1 MAIQSP
7 KRMSGKKKVL
17 ILCESNLNRAPRV
30 RAEYEAL
37 RDKYDLVMCG
47 YEKPPYP
54 DVDYIHIKHDKQDP
68 VTWHYELPTIV
79 RKPISA
85 LLKVKEKVSR
95 YSLSSFPK
103 KYLPILRYPH
113 FDKIDLIINHHA
125 GSLPIT
131 LQLVEKR
138 KGIPFITNLHEFYP
152 GVADEKMGHLKEWM
166 NYEAQLCNDH
176 LPKAAEVFTVCEG
189 IRLEYLNAFQ
199 VDSTVIRNDKPHHSG
214 EPILWKEGEPMRIIH
229 HGAALRARQLEQMI
243 HTVDRLGKNFTL
255 DLMLVASD
263 PVYMKTL
270 EDLVK
275 NKSNIR
281 IIPPVAPDQIIESLR
296 GYHVGLYSLT
306 PGSINHKLALPN
318 KIFEYVQAKVCIVCS
333 PNQEI
338 KRLVEDHKVG
348 FITKGWGE
356 EDMIEILQSLTPE
369 KVNEV
374 KKSAHEQAYAL
385 SSERTNELILQA
397 VDNALEKK

>member
-1 MAIQSP
+1 MAIQHLKS
-7 KRMSGKKKVL
+7 MSGKKKVL

-37 RDKYDLVMCG
+37 REKYDLVMCG

-68 VTWHYELPTIV
+68 VTWHFELPSII

-85 LLKVKEKVSR
+85 VLKVKEKVSKV
-95 YSLSSFPK
+95 SLSSFPK
-103 KYLPILRYPH
+103 KYNPILRYPH
-113 FDKIDLIINHHA
+113 FKDIALIINHHA

-138 KGIPFITNLHEFYP
+138 NGIPFVTNLHEFYP

-189 IRLEYLNAFQ
+189 IRQEYLNAFK
-199 VDSTVIRNDKPHHSG
+199 VDSTVIRNDKPHHAG
-214 EPILWKEGEPMRIIH
+214 EPILWKEGEPLRIIH

-243 HTVDRLGKNFTL
+243 HAVDRLGKNYTL

-263 PVYMKTL
+263 PVYMKSLETL
-270 EDLVK
+270 VQG
-275 NKSNIR
+275 KSNIR
-281 IIPPVAPDQIIESLR
+281 LLPPVAPDKIIDTLR
-296 GYHVGLYSLT
+296 SYHVGLYSLT

-338 KRLVEDHKVG
+338 KRLVEENEVG
-348 FITKGWGE
+348 FITNGWGE
-356 EDMIEILQSLTPE
+356 EDMIAVLQTLTPE
-369 KVNEV
+369 KVNRV
-374 KKSAHEQAYAL
+374 KQSAHEKAYAL
-385 SSERTNELILQA
+385 SSERTNELILHA
-397 VDNALEKK
+397 VDKALANK